1 MTIERLYFAFLA
13 AANFDRYLNKK
24 VIPYTVSIAWGT
36 SVQTSRSEVDLH
48 APNTH
53 TSSLPSS
60 HSQMSSQAFPRPLL
74 RPLWV
79 RQNEGSIDKAKD
91 EKMLF
96 ETAMFGG
103 QEDAAGEIVRADP
116 LMVDRDLVNGE
127 AMKGKVVVVGR
138 GVLPFVEKARRVQ
151 AAGAICM
158 VVINSA
164 DELYKFAG
172 QGEDIKIPVVCVKH
186 SDGALL
192 VDGSAVRLKG
202 VRNGGGTLC
211 CTRQV
216 APNVAAKPAAS
227 GPGGIGLLR
236 QPFLEIANAKLSDF
250 EKTTALLPKLKK
262 GMSPDILDC
271 SRGEGLQGSCAF
283 GATGCEEGF
292 SGESGGDAAGEDEGW
307 VLVEAEQKEKGEAGV
322 VCVGAL
328 CNADLFFNSPPD
340 RQQLISKLQ
349 KPPPSVGHDMST
361 CSASQKHED
370 EDVGL
375 VNDHGQDTRS
385 HQVVRDSRREYQR
398 GRLRLAN
405 FCAWRTSTSTPPC
418 RCCVVDDEASGSS
431 VRDGHAAGNNNYI
444 HFADDFAYSMPLSLN
459 AGGSAFTMENC
470 TFQNTP
476 LQDVEKLTDVPGVG
490 PKSAERLEDANVF
503 IPVQLIGTFMVR
515 IFLTVLSSA
524 SVSVRTRLHSNI
536 HLSTL
541 PGVRL

>member
-1 MTIERLYFAFLA
+1 
-13 AANFDRYLNKK
+13 
-24 VIPYTVSIAWGT
+24 
-36 SVQTSRSEVDLH
+36 
-48 APNTH
+48 
-53 TSSLPSS
+53 
-60 HSQMSSQAFPRPLL
+60 
-74 RPLWV
+74 
-79 RQNEGSIDKAKD
+79 
-91 EKMLF
+91 MLF

-138 GVLPFVEKARRVQ
+138 GVLPFVEKARRVS

-192 VDGSAVRLKG
+192 LDGSAVRLKG

-211 CTRQV
+211 YTRQV

-227 GPGGIGLLR
+227 GSGGIGLLR
-236 QPFLEIANAKLSDF
+236 QPFLEIADSKLSDF
-250 EKTTALLPKLKK
+250 EKTTALLANLKK
-262 GMSPDILDC
+262 GMSPDILDFF
-271 SRGEGLQGSCAF
+271 RGEGLQGSCAF

-292 SGESGGDAAGEDEGW
+292 NGESGCDAAGEDEGW
-307 VLVEAEQKEKGEAGV
+307 VLVEAGQKEKGDAGG
-322 VCVGAL
+322 VGVGVGSAL

-340 RQQLISKLQ
+340 CQHLISKLQ

-361 CSASQKHED
+361 CSASKKHED

-375 VNDHGQDTRS
+375 VNDDGQDIRS
-385 HQVVRDSRREYQR
+385 HQVVRDSSREYQR

-418 RCCVVDDEASGSS
+418 RRCVVDDEASGSS
-431 VRDGHAAGNNNYI
+431 ARDGHAAGNKNYI

-490 PKSAERLEDANVF
+490 PKSAERLEDANIY

-515 IFLTVLSSA
+515 ICLTVLSSA
-524 SVSVRTRLHSNI
+524 SLSVHTPLHSNI
-536 HLSTL
+536 HLSML
-541 PGVRL
+541 PGVRM